1 MEAQAT
7 IAAAGG
13 LHTQQGDGYQY
24 GVPPLCVGQCSAGKC
39 RLDKTQSGCCTLLKS
54 KQDYAEV
61 SSVISNDRTAP
72 PAQQAGLEKTKDG
85 VYCWKGTDYG
95 Y

>member
-1 MEAQAT
+1 MEAQT
-7 IAAAGG
+7 TQAAAQQ
-13 LHTQQGDGYQY
+13 LHTQQDDDHYY

-39 RLDKTQSGCCTLLKS
+39 VLDKTQSGCCTLLKS

-61 SSVISNDRTAP
+61 SGAINSDMTAP
-72 PAQQAGLEKTKDG
+72 PAQKAGLAKTKDG